1 MEIER
6 KKARWIRV
14 LIVFLA
20 IGLCLG
26 LYFRQ
31 KNKEVVLELGV
42 FASSNWDVASAN
54 SFIIIDEAIARFEEE
69 HPGVKVHYYSG
80 VLKED
85 YSEWFSR
92 KLLEG
97 EEPDVFMVLD
107 TDFNQFCSMG
117 VMKNLDEL
125 IQRDTGFDENRYFT
139 STYVSGKYQGSQYA
153 LPYETVPTMMFVNKT
168 LLTQEGIEVPEEDW
182 TWNDLYRICQKVTKD
197 SNGDGIIDQFGIY
210 NYNWKDAVYSNGC
223 DIFSDNG
230 GESYFADERLVESV
244 KFIRQ
249 LTELNR
255 GQKVMQEDFNGG
267 NVAFMPLTFAEYRTY
282 KTYPYKIKRYANMTW
297 DCITMPA
304 GDHGENVSEVN
315 TLLMGISAHTQKE
328 KLAWE
333 FLKLL
338 TYDEE
343 MQMELFQYSQG
354 ASVLRNVTQSETA
367 ENIIQ
372 EDMEKDDKVIDS
384 ALLGKVIEEGRVEP
398 KFKKYQQAISLA
410 DSEIGQILEEDKTL
424 DSSLKILQRSVNSFL
439 QQ

>member
-1 MEIER
+1 MKLENW
-6 KKARWIRV
+6 KAKLISISIILIGVV
-14 LIVFLA
+14 LCVGFYLQ
-20 IGLCLG
+20 
-26 LYFRQ
+26 Q
-31 KNKEVVLELGV
+31 KNKEEVLELGV
-42 FASSNWDVASAN
+42 FASSNWNVASAN
-54 SFIIIDEAIARFEEE
+54 SFIIIDEAIARFEQE

-97 EEPDVFMVLD
+97 EAPDVFMVLD
-107 TDFNQFCSMG
+107 TDFDQFCSMG

-125 IQRDTGFDENRYFT
+125 ILHDEDFHEEKFFT
-139 STYVSGKYQGSQYA
+139 STYACGSYRGSQYA
-153 LPYETVPTMMFVNKT
+153 LPYETVPTLMFVNKT
-168 LLTQEGIEVPEEDW
+168 LLTQEGIQMPDEDW
-182 TWNDLYRICQKVTKD
+182 TWQDLYNICKKVTKD

-210 NYNWKDAVYSNGC
+210 NYSWQDAAYSNGC
-223 DIFSDNG
+223 TLFSENG
-230 GESYFADERLVESV
+230 GESYFADDKFVESV

-249 LTELNR
+249 LTELNQ

-282 KTYPYKIKRYANMTW
+282 KTYPYRIKRYANMTW

-304 GDHGENVSEVN
+304 GDHGENLSEVN
-315 TLLMGISAHTQKE
+315 ALLMGISAHTQKE

-338 TYDEE
+338 TYDKE

-354 ASVLRNVTQSETA
+354 ASVLRDVTQSPITESV
-367 ENIIQ
+367 IQ
-372 EDMEKDDKVIDS
+372 QDMEKDERVIDS
-384 ALLGKVIEEGRVEP
+384 ELLGKVIEEGRVEP

-410 DSEIGQILEEDKTL
+410 DSEIGQILEEDKTI
-424 DSSLKILQRSVNSFL
+424 DSSLKILQRSVDSFL